1 MDLHTL
7 GLFVLTETLL
17 CLSPGPAVILVIGL
31 SIRNGFRVGVGATLG
46 ILFTNAIYFTLAA
59 LGVGGL
65 IIASATLFNLIKWA
79 GAIYLAWLGLQMLR
93 PLLAR
98 LRHGPPAA
106 VEALPDHGPQERQS
120 FAGAFRRGAV
130 LQAANPKN
138 IVFFVAIL
146 PQFIAP
152 EGPVALQLAV
162 LGLTSVSLE
171 LPILLVYGFATSRAA
186 ALMTERVVEALEG
199 AAGGILIALGAALA
213 LYRRAA

>member
-1 MDLHTL
+1 M
-7 GLFVLTETLL
+7 
-17 CLSPGPAVILVIGL
+17 ILVIGL
-31 SIRNGFRVGVGATLG
+31 SIRNGFRMGVAATLG

-65 IIASATLFNLIKWA
+65 IIASATLFNFIKWA

-98 LRHGPPAA
+98 LRHQPQAA
-106 VEALPDHGPQERQS
+106 AAEVLPDPTPQERQS
-120 FAGAFRRGAV
+120 FAGAFRRGAM

-138 IVFFVAIL
+138 IAFFVAIL

-152 EGPVALQLAV
+152 EGPVALQLAI
-162 LGLTSVSLE
+162 LGAASVSLE
-171 LPILLVYGFATSRAA
+171 LPILLGYGFATSRAA
-186 ALMTERVVEALEG
+186 AFMTERVVEALEG

>member
-1 MDLHTL
+1 
-7 GLFVLTETLL
+7 
-17 CLSPGPAVILVIGL
+17 
-31 SIRNGFRVGVGATLG
+31 
-46 ILFTNAIYFTLAA
+46 
-59 LGVGGL
+59 
-65 IIASATLFNLIKWA
+65 
-79 GAIYLAWLGLQMLR
+79 MLR

-98 LRHGPPAA
+98 LRHRPQAA
-106 VEALPDHGPQERQS
+106 SEALPDPAPQERQS

-138 IVFFVAIL
+138 IAFFVAIL

-152 EGPVALQLAV
+152 DGPVALQLAV

-171 LPILLVYGFATSRAA
+171 LPILLGYGFATSRAA